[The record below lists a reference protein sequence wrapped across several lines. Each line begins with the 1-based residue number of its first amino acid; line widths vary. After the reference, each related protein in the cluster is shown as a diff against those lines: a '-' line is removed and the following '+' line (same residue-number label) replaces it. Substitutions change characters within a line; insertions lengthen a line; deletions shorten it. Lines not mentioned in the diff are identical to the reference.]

1 MFNDSLTPQAGFPD
15 MLHMTEMSANWRFNT
30 LCLADSSSVIFFF
43 FFFSLSGR
51 LSPVQHSSHR
61 VFMKRSCFYKVL
73 CVLVLLFSLERCG
86 QRFYKDLTPV
96 YTSFAY
102 LIACEG

>member
-1 MFNDSLTPQAGFPD
+1 
-15 MLHMTEMSANWRFNT
+15 MLHMTETSANWRFNT
-30 LCLADSSSVIFFF
+30 LCLADSSSVIFSFF
-43 FFFSLSGR
+43 FLFEWAT
-51 LSPVQHSSHR
+51 VSSAAQQP
-61 VFMKRSCFYKVL
+61 SCFYEKVMFYKVL